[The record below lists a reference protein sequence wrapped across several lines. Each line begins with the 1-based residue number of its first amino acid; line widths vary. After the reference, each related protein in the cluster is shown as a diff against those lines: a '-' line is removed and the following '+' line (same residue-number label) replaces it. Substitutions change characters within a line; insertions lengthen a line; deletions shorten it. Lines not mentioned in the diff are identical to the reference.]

1 MVIWVLGLS
10 GAGKT
15 TLCQAIFQLLKP
27 QMPGM
32 VVLDGDVVR
41 QAFGQDLGH
50 NEADRIRQF
59 QRLQG
64 MAKVLAD
71 QKFSVIVAAVYSN
84 KALLD
89 WNRKNLKGYFEVYV
103 DASLE
108 TVKRRDSKG
117 LYKAA
122 EEEKIRDVV
131 GIDIPFRAPSNP
143 DVVVN
148 ANDQDTAQAL
158 ASTLLKSL
166 PNFSSV
172 PETNSDSPSVISRS

>member
-1 MVIWVLGLS
+1 
-10 GAGKT
+10 
-15 TLCQAIFQLLKP
+15 
-27 QMPGM
+27 
-32 VVLDGDVVR
+32 
-41 QAFGQDLGH
+41 
-50 NEADRIRQF
+50 
-59 QRLQG
+59 
-64 MAKVLAD
+64 
-71 QKFSVIVAAVYSN
+71 VYSN